1 MPPGDSTQAGADAG
15 PILEGDRGRMTMLAE
30 TVDAV
35 IGIDTH
41 RDSHEAVIADPA
53 GRPIAT
59 MRIGNDSAGYAR
71 VLAAIAKTVPGPRVA
86 VCVEGT
92 RSYGIGLA
100 RALAAAGLRVIEC
113 ERRSRKRR
121 RGNGK
126 SDPIDAHLAV
136 LAALRLDAGKLPVP
150 RADGDREA
158 LRILLVARQEI
169 RAARTAQAARLR
181 ALLLAGDD
189 TDRRAA
195 RNALTH
201 RALATLAGRELPAG
215 AGREQAVRQAEIRR
229 LAAALDQARHQLTG
243 NHAQLLA
250 IVDDIAPGLTS
261 RFGVGPVSAAQAIV
275 SFSHPGRCRSEAA
288 FAALGGTSAI
298 PASSGQT
305 IRHRLNRGGDRALNR
320 AIHAIAVTRMRS
332 CPRTRAYVA
341 RRTAEGK
348 TNREIRRCLK
358 RYIARELYR
367 QLTRSMKPLTS
378 P

>member
-1 MPPGDSTQAGADAG
+1 
-15 PILEGDRGRMTMLAE
+15 MTMLAE

-41 RDSHEAVIADPA
+41 RDSHEVEIADAA
-53 GRPIAT
+53 GKPLAVL
-59 MRIGNDSAGYAR
+59 RIGNDSAGFTR
-71 VLAAIAKTVPGPRVA
+71 LLAAIGEVAPGPRVA
-86 VCVEGT
+86 VCMEGS

-100 RALAAAGLRVIEC
+100 RALAAAGLLVIEC
-113 ERRSRKRR
+113 EQPSRRQR
-121 RGNGK
+121 RGKGK

-136 LAALRLDAGKLPVP
+136 LAALRLDTGRLPVP

-169 RAARTAQAARLR
+169 TVARTAQAGRLR
-181 ALLLAGDD
+181 ALLPAGDD

-195 RNALTH
+195 RTTLPGK
-201 RALATLAGRELPAG
+201 ALAALAGRDLA
-215 AGREQAVRQAEIRR
+215 AHASREQAVRQAEIRR
-229 LAAALDQARHQLTG
+229 LAEALGQARRQLTD
-243 NHAQLLA
+243 NRAQLQA
-250 IVDDIAPGLTS
+250 IVDDIAPGITS
-261 RFGVGPVSAAQAIV
+261 RYGVGPVSAAQAIV

-288 FAALGGTSAI
+288 FAALGGASPV

-305 IRHRLNRGGDRALNR
+305 VRHRLNRGGDRALNR
-320 AIHAIAVTRMRS
+320 AIHAIALVRMRS

-348 TNREIRRCLK
+348 TAREIRRCLK

-367 QLTRSMKPLTS
+367 QLTRTMNP
-378 P
+378 PEAP